1 MTFRV
6 LDTVILKHDLPAYGL
21 CEGDIGAVVEVYDP
35 DGLDVEFVT
44 ASGRTLALLTLIE
57 KDVRRPMDND
67 LLAVRS
73 LRAAV

>member
-6 LDTVILKHDLPAYGL
+6 LDTVILKHDLPAHGL
-21 CEGDIGAVVEVYDP
+21 CEGDLGAVVEVYDQ

-44 ASGRTLALLTLIE
+44 GSGRTLALLTLTE
-57 KDVRRPMDND
+57 QDVRRAMDDD

-73 LRAAV
+73 LRPAV